1 MKRSV
6 VKERDPHATL
16 QARTLR
22 HASCETLR
30 PASRETRATR
40 DPISTT
46 NPGDDKPRDL
56 ETRDNRDP
64 RGRVPIVCRMVR
76 ETRDRKNRMR
86 RQTRETREPCA
97 KPRARDPHTFLG
109 AARGDTHPSH
119 AEHCRPYP
127 PRPGGIGVGSKIL
140 GHPRPK
146 IAIGSHRAAACSQQA
161 QSPGRLAALSGHG
174 ISRSRTPGG
183 DYFPYAHTSSQYCR
197 QARRRPVARRP
208 NGGREEPNPSGG
220 SPRSA
225 TSEVREGH
233 QPHFRRQ
240 AP

>member
-1 MKRSV
+1 MSLCNSAYAGKVPRRKCQSKPLFARDGFHAVVGASIELFATVASLRADFMGLPSVVNRATGRTMKRSV

-22 HASCETLR
+22 HASCETLI

-97 KPRARDPHTFLG
+97 KPRARETPHVLGG
-109 AARGDTHPSH
+109 AAGGADSPPTQSIAAHI
-119 AEHCRPYP
+119 RPDQ
-127 PRPGGIGVGSKIL
+127 G
-140 GHPRPK
+140 
-146 IAIGSHRAAACSQQA
+146 
-161 QSPGRLAALSGHG
+161 
-174 ISRSRTPGG
+174 
-183 DYFPYAHTSSQYCR
+183 
-197 QARRRPVARRP
+197 
-208 NGGREEPNPSGG
+208 E
-220 SPRSA
+220 
-225 TSEVREGH
+225 
-233 QPHFRRQ
+233 
-240 AP
+240 